1 MFFVPGVQ
9 AQEIQIETVAI
20 TSTINNTLERPQKA
34 TEQPLAVKQ
43 IEPHEA
49 YIKRCVNHYAVLH
62 KVSVDEMW
70 SVMKCENTELD
81 PSLQSRLYY
90 DFTDAKRG
98 IYKGEPEMSYGLSQ
112 ISLPHHNVTL
122 EQATDVDFSINF
134 MAEAFSKGKQSWW
147 TCWKNQQVE

>member
-1 MFFVPGVQ
+1 MPKAH

-20 TSTINNTLERPQKA
+20 QSTINNTLERQKA
-34 TEQPLAVKQ
+34 SEQPLAVKSVDS
-43 IEPHEA
+43 HET
-49 YIKRCVNHYAVLH
+49 YIKRRVAHYASLH
-62 KVSVDEMW
+62 SVSESEMW
-70 SVMKCENTELD
+70 AVIKCENYELD
-81 PSLQSRLYY
+81 PKLQSRLFY

-98 IYKGEPEMSYGLSQ
+98 IYKGQREKSFGLSQ

-147 TCWKNQQVE
+147 SCWKPSDNT